1 LDPTSNSG
9 PATEAGEDI
18 AQRWPSNYEPAQR
31 FGSLQGWAVAG
42 VLALLVVIG
51 LGFRVS
57 RLNDIGFAEDE
68 VNKVEAVEAYRLGD
82 ISANA
87 EHPMLMKALMFI
99 SITRAGLGGGPDM
112 LSDEFALR
120 LPNAVFG
127 ALTVIPLFLLTAAFF
142 DRWTG
147 LVAAAL
153 WAAGINAITYNRI
166 GKEDTLLVFFM
177 LFAFYFYLRAKQADT
192 RKLDIVRRNYVLSG
206 ISFGLMLASK
216 YFPHYFGLNALYHHY
231 FRVRKR
237 EPGEPAGRAP
247 GHFYLVIL
255 LAFIIANP
263 PVLLPQVWNYLNSYM
278 GEKLLVH
285 TGYLFADHLYK
296 NNVSRTPFWGT
307 PIYFYLVFMAIK
319 IPLLVLLSFVIG
331 FVVSV
336 KRRLHPGHAFVLFMF
351 LFWIVPYSFFGA
363 KWLRYTLSLMPFVY
377 MLAAIGVVQLIRFLN
392 RRLGVSGPGRA
403 LVAALVFAIFVGA
416 PAGLAYSAGPH
427 YALYTNA
434 LAANKVGY
442 FFPHDEFYDD
452 GLREAIKFVCDT
464 APPGAIIAHET
475 PATTNYYLEKFRR
488 VDLNSKAISAP
499 DFDVTKISGPTYFIV
514 QRGRTYFENQDKLA
528 FIRANFKKIHE
539 VSVKGMTAAE
549 VFVNEPQ
556 QSSEIGSSDLLG
568 PRASRPQ

>member
-1 LDPTSNSG
+1 MDPTSNSG
-9 PATEAGEDI
+9 SATGAGEVID
-18 AQRWPSNYEPAQR
+18 QSRPGDNEPAQR
-31 FGSLQGWAVAG
+31 FVRPQGWALAG

-57 RLNDIGFAEDE
+57 RLGAIGFAEDE
-68 VNKVEAVEAYRLGD
+68 VNKVEAVQAYRRGD
-82 ISANA
+82 ITANA
-87 EHPMLMKALMFI
+87 EHPMLMKALMFV
-99 SITRAGLGGGPDM
+99 SMALAGQGGGPDK
-112 LSDEFALR
+112 LSDETALR
-120 LPNAVFG
+120 LPNAIFG

-142 DRWTG
+142 DRWAG

-153 WAAGINAITYNRI
+153 WAVGINAITYNRI
-166 GKEDTLLVFFM
+166 GKEDTLMVFFM
-177 LFAFYFYLRAKQADT
+177 LFAFYFYLLAKRSDT
-192 RKLDIVRRNYVLSG
+192 RKVGIVKRNYVRSG

-237 EPGEPAGRAP
+237 EPGEPAGKAP
-247 GHFYLVIL
+247 GLFFLVIL
-255 LAFIIANP
+255 VAFIIANP
-263 PVLLPQVWNYLNSYM
+263 PVLLPQVWTYLNSYM

-319 IPLLVLLSFVIG
+319 IPLLVLLSFVVG
-331 FVVSV
+331 FAVSV
-336 KRRLHPGHAFVLFMF
+336 KRRLHPGHGFVLFMF

-377 MLAAIGVVQLIRFLN
+377 MPAAVGVVELIRFVN
-392 RRLGVSGPGRA
+392 RRVNVSQLSHA
-403 LVAALVFAIFVGA
+403 LVAAFMVAIFVGA
-416 PAGLAYSAGPH
+416 PAWIAYSAGPH

-434 LAANKVGY
+434 LGANKVGY

-464 APPGAIIAHET
+464 APPGATIAHET
-475 PATTNYYLEKFRR
+475 PATTKYYLEKFGR
-488 VDLNSKAISAP
+488 VDLSSKAISAP

-528 FIRANFKKIHE
+528 FIRGNYKEIFE
-539 VSVKGMTAAE
+539 VSVNGMAAAE
-549 VFVNEPQ
+549 VFVNEPNK
-556 QSSEIGSSDLLG
+556 
-568 PRASRPQ
+568 

>member
-1 LDPTSNSG
+1 MDPTSNSS
-9 PATEAGEDI
+9 PATEDGEEI
-18 AQRWPSNYEPAQR
+18 AQPRPGKYGPAQR
-31 FGSLQGWAVAG
+31 FGNLETWAAVGA
-42 VLALLVVIG
+42 LAVLVVIG

-57 RLNDIGFAEDE
+57 RLGAIGFAEDE
-68 VNKVEAVEAYRLGD
+68 VNKVEAVQAYRQGD

-99 SITRAGLGGGPDM
+99 SMTRAGQGSGADM

-120 LPNAVFG
+120 LPNAIFG

-153 WAAGINAITYNRI
+153 WAIGINAITYNRI
-166 GKEDTLLVFFM
+166 GKEDTLMVFFM
-177 LFAFYFYLRAKQADT
+177 LFAFYFYLRAKQTDT
-192 RKLDIVRRNYVLSG
+192 RNVRIVKRNYLLSG

-237 EPGEPAGRAP
+237 EPGEPAGKAP
-247 GHFYLVIL
+247 GYFFLVIL
-255 LAFIIANP
+255 VAFVIANP
-263 PVLLPQVWNYLNSYM
+263 PVLLPQVWTYLNSYM

-307 PIYFYLVFMAIK
+307 PMYFYLVFMAIK
-319 IPLLVLLSFVIG
+319 IPLLVLLSFLIG

-336 KRRLHPGHAFVLFMF
+336 KRRVHPGHGFVLFMF

-377 MLAAIGVVQLIRFLN
+377 MLAAVGVVELIRFLN
-392 RRLGVSGPGRA
+392 RRLNVSHRNQA
-403 LVAALVFAIFVGA
+403 LVAALVVAIFLGV
-416 PAGLAYSAGPH
+416 PAWIAYYAGPH

-442 FFPHDEFYDD
+442 FYPHDEFYDD

-464 APPGAIIAHET
+464 APPGAMIAHET
-475 PATTNYYLEKFRR
+475 PATTKYYLEKFGRT
-488 VDLNSKAISAP
+488 DLSSKAISAP
-499 DFDVTKISGPTYFIV
+499 DFDVTRISSPAYFIV
-514 QRGRTYFENQDKLA
+514 QRGRTYFENRDKLA
-528 FIRANFKKIHE
+528 FIRANYKKIHE
-539 VSVKGMTAAE
+539 LQVNGMIAAE
-549 VFVNEPQ
+549 VFVNEP
-556 QSSEIGSSDLLG
+556 
-568 PRASRPQ
+568 R

>member
-1 LDPTSNSG
+1 LDPIGNSG
-9 PATEAGEDI
+9 PATEDGEEI
-18 AQRWPSNYEPAQR
+18 AQQRPGNYRPAQR
-31 FGSLQGWAVAG
+31 FGNLQTWAVAG
-42 VLALLVVIG
+42 ALAVLVVIG

-57 RLNDIGFAEDE
+57 RLGAIGFAEDE
-68 VNKVEAVEAYRLGD
+68 VNKVEAVQAYRQGD

-99 SITRAGLGGGPDM
+99 SMTRAGQGSGPDM

-120 LPNAVFG
+120 LPNAIFG
-127 ALTVIPLFLLTAAFF
+127 ALTAIPLFLLTAAFF

-153 WAAGINAITYNRI
+153 WSVGINAITYNRI
-166 GKEDTLLVFFM
+166 GKEDTLMVFFM

-192 RKLDIVRRNYVLSG
+192 RNVRIVKRNYVLSG

-237 EPGEPAGRAP
+237 EPGEPAGKAP
-247 GHFYLVIL
+247 GYFFLVIL
-255 LAFIIANP
+255 VAFVIANP
-263 PVLLPQVWNYLNSYM
+263 PVLLPQVWTYLNSYM

-307 PIYFYLVFMAIK
+307 PLYFYLVFMAIK
-319 IPLLVLLSFVIG
+319 IPLLVLLSFMIG
-331 FVVSV
+331 FIVSV
-336 KRRLHPGHAFVLFMF
+336 KRRLQPGHGFVLFMF

-377 MLAAIGVVQLIRFLN
+377 MLSAVGVVELIRFLN
-392 RRLGVSGPGRA
+392 RRLNVSQRNQA
-403 LVAALVFAIFVGA
+403 LVAALVVAIFLGV
-416 PAGLAYSAGPH
+416 PAWIAYSAGPH

-475 PATTNYYLEKFRR
+475 PATTKYYLEKFGRT
-488 VDLNSKAISAP
+488 DLSSKAISAP
-499 DFDVTKISGPTYFIV
+499 DFDVTKISGLAYFIV

-528 FIRANFKKIHE
+528 FIRANYKKIHE
-539 VSVKGMTAAE
+539 LQVNGMTAAE
-549 VFVNEPQ
+549 VFVNET
-556 QSSEIGSSDLLG
+556 
-568 PRASRPQ
+568 R

>member
-1 LDPTSNSG
+1 M
-9 PATEAGEDI
+9 
-18 AQRWPSNYEPAQR
+18 AQDRPGYYEPAPRSGNFQT
-31 FGSLQGWAVAG
+31 WAVAG
-42 VLALLVVIG
+42 ALAVLIVIG

-57 RLNDIGFAEDE
+57 RLGAIGFAEDE
-68 VNKVEAVEAYRLGD
+68 VNKVEAVQAYGRGD

-87 EHPMLMKALMFI
+87 EHPMLMKLLMYI
-99 SITRAGLGGGPDM
+99 SMTRAGQGRGPDM

-120 LPNAVFG
+120 LPNAIFG

-147 LVAAAL
+147 LVTAAL
-153 WAAGINAITYNRI
+153 WAVGINAITYNRI
-166 GKEDTLLVFFM
+166 GKEDTLMVFFM
-177 LFAFYFYLRAKQADT
+177 LFAFYFYLRAKQTDT
-192 RKLDIVRRNYVLSG
+192 RNLKIVKRNYVLSG

-216 YFPHYFGLNALYHHY
+216 YFPHYFGLNALYQHY

-237 EPGEPAGRAP
+237 EPGEPAGKAP
-247 GHFYLVIL
+247 GYFFLVIL
-255 LAFIIANP
+255 IAFIIANP
-263 PVLLPQVWNYLNSYM
+263 PVLLPQVWTYLNSYM

-307 PIYFYLVFMAIK
+307 PMYFYLVFMAIK
-319 IPLLVLLSFVIG
+319 IPLLVLFSFVVG

-336 KRRLHPGHAFVLFMF
+336 KRRFHPGHGFVLFMF

-377 MLAAIGVVQLIRFLN
+377 MLAAVGVVELIRFLN
-392 RRLGVSGPGRA
+392 RRLNVSQLSHGI
-403 LVAALVFAIFVGA
+403 VAAFMVAVFVGA
-416 PAGLAYSAGPH
+416 PGWIAYSAGPH

-452 GLREAIKFVCDT
+452 GLREAIKFVCDA

-475 PATTNYYLEKFRR
+475 PATTKYYLEKFRR
-488 VDLNSKAISAP
+488 IDLNSRAISAP
-499 DFDVTKISGPTYFIV
+499 DFDVTKISGPAYFIV
-514 QRGRTYFENQDKLA
+514 QRGRTYFENQDKLK
-528 FIRANFKKIHE
+528 FIRENYKKIYE

-549 VFVNEPQ
+549 VFVNEP
-556 QSSEIGSSDLLG
+556 
-568 PRASRPQ
+568 R